1 VEARPAPYP
10 DYKLQPSA
18 PTTVYRVTIWEQPDV
33 AGIDPESVGWAETT
47 FDLVDVQDVRE
58 AIEWAERRVIEGAGY
73 SGSGRPV
80 RDREYVL
87 YAKAPRSDQWIQ
99 IAGWD
104 PTKAGENLSRFRGR
118 S

>member
-1 VEARPAPYP
+1 MEARPAPYP

-18 PTTVYRVTIWEQPDV
+18 PTTDYRVTVWEQPEAAEIHPD
-33 AGIDPESVGWAETT
+33 SVGWVETT
-47 FDLVDVQDVRE
+47 YDLVEVRDVRE
-58 AIEWAERRVIEGAGY
+58 AIEWAERRIVEGAGD
-73 SGSGRPV
+73 SGSGPSAQ
-80 RDREYVL
+80 DREYVL

-104 PTKAGENLSRFRGR
+104 PTKVGENLSRFRGH